1 MENKSV
7 FRELNNREK
16 NMLITLTK
24 NDCKKLLVIACI
36 CAIMLLILI
45 IFIPSIARWLSIE
58 PTPLA
63 IVAIGIGI
71 AGLAIL
77 AVFFKNKQMLD
88 AIISDKARCYD
99 DTLVET
105 KPIVSDKRKLKKN
118 VQPVK
123 QPQSELGEYIP
134 FSPHTREDLPVGSL
148 ILVLVWN
155 VKADTKK
162 LIFDAALF

>member
-7 FRELNNREK
+7 FRELNNHEK
-16 NMLITLTK
+16 DTLIALTK
-24 NDCKKLLVIACI
+24 NDCKKLLILTCVCTVI
-36 CAIMLLILI
+36 LLALI
-45 IFIPSIARWLSIE
+45 IFIPNIAQWLSIE
-58 PTPLA
+58 PAPLA

-77 AVFFKNKQMLD
+77 AMFFKNKQMLD

-105 KPIVSDKRKLKKN
+105 KPIISNKHKVKKN
-118 VQPVK
+118 AQPVK
-123 QPQSELGEYIP
+123 QPQSELGGYIP

-148 ILVLVWN
+148 ILVLAWN